1 VKNVEEIDEIV
12 GEWVARH
19 DRDALVEILVKAEV
33 AVGPVMDVAD
43 LAADPQLRHRKTLTR
58 VADDE
63 LDEIL
68 MPEVQPKLT
77 ETPGR
82 VRRAG
87 PPLGRDTADIL
98 ATTLGLDQKEIE
110 TLRAEKVI

>member
-1 VKNVEEIDEIV
+1 
-12 GEWVARH
+12 
-19 DRDALVEILVKAEV
+19 
-33 AVGPVMDVAD
+33 MDVAD
-43 LAADPQLRHRKTLTR
+43 LAVDPQLRHRKTLIK

-63 LDEIL
+63 LDAVL

-77 ETPGR
+77 ETPGQ

-98 ATTLGLDQKEIE
+98 AATLGLDAKEIE
-110 TLRAEKVI
+110 DLRAAKVI